1 MIIEESFLSVLH
13 KNMLWVLIRI
23 GLDFMENY
31 SKLSLN
37 YHQIPALSVLLDQVK
52 ILLGDG
58 AYQNLQETGMQR
70 RLKSGYVCM
79 QSDFSL
85 CFLNIEALG
94 L

>member
-1 MIIEESFLSVLH
+1 
-13 KNMLWVLIRI
+13 MLWVLIRI
-23 GLDFMENY
+23 GLVFMENY
-31 SKLSLN
+31 SKLSFN
-37 YHQIPALSVLLDQVK
+37 YHQIPAFSVLLDGSSKDTV
-52 ILLGDG
+52 DG
-58 AYQNLQETGMQR
+58 AYQNLQKTCIQR